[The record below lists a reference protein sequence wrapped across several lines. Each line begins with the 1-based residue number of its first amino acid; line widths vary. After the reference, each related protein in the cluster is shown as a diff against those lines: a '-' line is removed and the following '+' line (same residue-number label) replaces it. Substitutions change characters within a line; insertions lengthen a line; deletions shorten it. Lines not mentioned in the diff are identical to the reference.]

1 MDDKPAVRIITID
14 GPTAS
19 GKGTIASEVARKLG
33 FHYLDSGALFRLA
46 ALSCLTQKVDLTDEA
61 ACSGVTRQMRPC
73 FKDGKVFLGDKD
85 VTDAIREEAVGL
97 AASRVATM
105 ASVRT
110 AILDLERDFCRAP
123 GLVADGRDMGT
134 VVFPNACLKVFLTAG
149 TQVRAQRRY
158 KQLIQRGISANLA
171 DLARDLQERDKRD
184 RERAVSPTRPAPDA
198 RLLDSSDQTI
208 EQTVRCVLDWY
219 CALES

>member
-46 ALSCLTQKVDLTDEA
+46 ALLCLTQKVDLTDEA

-149 TQVRAQRRY
+149 AQVRAQRRY

>member
-149 TQVRAQRRY
+149 AQVRAQRRY

-171 DLARDLQERDKRD
+171 ALARDLQERDKRD

>member
-134 VVFPNACLKVFLTAG
+134 VLFPNACLKVFLTAG
-149 TQVRAQRRY
+149 AQVRAQRRY

>member
-46 ALSCLTQKVDLTDEA
+46 ALSCLTQKVDRTDEA

-149 TQVRAQRRY
+149 AQVRAQRRY

>member
-97 AASRVATM
+97 AASRVAPM

-149 TQVRAQRRY
+149 AQVRAQRRY

>member
-61 ACSGVTRQMRPC
+61 ACSAVTRQMRPC

-105 ASVRT
+105 GSVRT

-149 TQVRAQRRY
+149 AQVRAQRRY

>member
-149 TQVRAQRRY
+149 AQVRAQRRY

-171 DLARDLQERDKRD
+171 GLARDLQERDKRD

>member
-1 MDDKPAVRIITID
+1 MDDKPAVHIITID

-149 TQVRAQRRY
+149 AQVRAQRRY

>member
-85 VTDAIREEAVGL
+85 VTNAIREEAVGL

-149 TQVRAQRRY
+149 AQVRAQRRY

>member
-134 VVFPNACLKVFLTAG
+134 VVFPNACLKVFWTAG
-149 TQVRAQRRY
+149 AQVRAQRRY

>member
-1 MDDKPAVRIITID
+1 MDDKPAVRFITID

-149 TQVRAQRRY
+149 AQVRAQRRY

-219 CALES
+219 CALKK

>member
-14 GPTAS
+14 GTTAS

-149 TQVRAQRRY
+149 AQVRAQRRY

>member
-73 FKDGKVFLGDKD
+73 YKDGKVFLGDKD
-85 VTDAIREEAVGL
+85 VTNAIREEAVGL

-149 TQVRAQRRY
+149 AQVRAQRRY

>member
-1 MDDKPAVRIITID
+1 MDDKPTVRIITID

-149 TQVRAQRRY
+149 AQVRAQRRY

>member
-1 MDDKPAVRIITID
+1 MTQPRALLLL

-149 TQVRAQRRY
+149 AQVRAQRRY

>member
-149 TQVRAQRRY
+149 AQVRAQRRY

-219 CALES
+219 CARES

>member
-1 MDDKPAVRIITID
+1 MDDKPPVRIITID

-46 ALSCLTQKVDLTDEA
+46 ALSCLTQKVALSDEV
-61 ACSGVTRQMRPC
+61 ACSAVTRQMRPC
-73 FKDGKVFLGDKD
+73 FRDGKVFLDDKD
-85 VTDAIREEAVGL
+85 VTDTIREEAVGL

-105 ASVRT
+105 ATVRS

-149 TQVRAQRRY
+149 AQVRAQRRY

-171 DLARDLQERDKRD
+171 DLLRDLQERDKRD
-184 RERAVSPTRPAPDA
+184 RERAVSPTRLAPDA

-219 CALES
+219 CALKK

>member
-149 TQVRAQRRY
+149 AQVRAQRRY

-171 DLARDLQERDKRD
+171 DLACDLQERDKRD

>member
-149 TQVRAQRRY
+149 AQVRAQRRY

>member
-61 ACSGVTRQMRPC
+61 ACSEVTRQMRPC

-149 TQVRAQRRY
+149 AQVRAQRRY

>member
-19 GKGTIASEVARKLG
+19 GKGPIASEVARKLG

-149 TQVRAQRRY
+149 AQVRAQRRY

>member
-19 GKGTIASEVARKLG
+19 GKGTLASEVARKLG

-149 TQVRAQRRY
+149 AQVRAQRRY

>member
-149 TQVRAQRRY
+149 AQVRAQRRY
-158 KQLIQRGISANLA
+158 KQLIQRGISANLV

>member
-149 TQVRAQRRY
+149 AQVRAQRRY

-198 RLLDSSDQTI
+198 RLLDSSNQTI

>member
-149 TQVRAQRRY
+149 AQVRAQRRY

-171 DLARDLQERDKRD
+171 DLLRDLQERDKRD

>member
-110 AILDLERDFCRAP
+110 AILDSERDFCRAP

-149 TQVRAQRRY
+149 AQVRAQRRY

>member
-61 ACSGVTRQMRPC
+61 VCSGVTRQMRPC

-149 TQVRAQRRY
+149 AQVRAQRRY

>member
-46 ALSCLTQKVDLTDEA
+46 ALSCLTQKVDITDEA

-149 TQVRAQRRY
+149 AQVRAQRRY

>member
-46 ALSCLTQKVDLTDEA
+46 ALSCLTQKVDITDEA

-149 TQVRAQRRY
+149 AQVRAQRRY

-198 RLLDSSDQTI
+198 RLLDNSDQTI

>member
-85 VTDAIREEAVGL
+85 VTNAIREEAVGL

-134 VVFPNACLKVFLTAG
+134 VVFPNACLKVFLTAEA
-149 TQVRAQRRY
+149 QVRAQRRY

>member
-149 TQVRAQRRY
+149 AQVRAQRRY

-208 EQTVRCVLDWY
+208 EQTVRRVLDWY

>member
-149 TQVRAQRRY
+149 AQVRAQRRY

-184 RERAVSPTRPAPDA
+184 RERAVSPTRPALDA

>member
-19 GKGTIASEVARKLG
+19 GKGTIASEVARRLG

-149 TQVRAQRRY
+149 AQVRAQRRY

>member
-61 ACSGVTRQMRPC
+61 ACSGVTCQMRPC

-149 TQVRAQRRY
+149 AQVRAQRRY

>member
-46 ALSCLTQKVDLTDEA
+46 ALSCLTQKVDLTDAA

-149 TQVRAQRRY
+149 AQVRAQRRY

-184 RERAVSPTRPAPDA
+184 RERAVSPTRPALDA

>member
-149 TQVRAQRRY
+149 AQVRAQRRY

-171 DLARDLQERDKRD
+171 NLARDLQERDKRD
-184 RERAVSPTRPAPDA
+184 RERAVSPTRPALDA

>member
-105 ASVRT
+105 ASVGRRFWIWNAT
-110 AILDLERDFCRAP
+110 FAEHRVWWPTDAIW
-123 GLVADGRDMGT
+123 GRLYSRMR
-134 VVFPNACLKVFLTAG
+134 V
-149 TQVRAQRRY
+149 
-158 KQLIQRGISANLA
+158 
-171 DLARDLQERDKRD
+171 
-184 RERAVSPTRPAPDA
+184 
-198 RLLDSSDQTI
+198 
-208 EQTVRCVLDWY
+208 
-219 CALES
+219 

>member
-61 ACSGVTRQMRPC
+61 ACSGVTRQMSPC

-149 TQVRAQRRY
+149 AQVRAQRRY

>member
-1 MDDKPAVRIITID
+1 MDKSSVRIITID

-19 GKGTIASEVARKLG
+19 GKGTIASEVARRLG

-46 ALSCLTQKVDLTDEA
+46 ALSCLSRSADLTDEPVCA
-61 ACSGVTRQMRPC
+61 EITRKMRPL
-73 FKDGKVFLGDKD
+73 FKDGRVFLSDKD
-85 VTDAIREEAVGL
+85 VTDAIREESVGL

-105 ASVRT
+105 SSVRS
-110 AILDLERDFCRAP
+110 AILDLERSFCQAP

-149 TQVRAQRRY
+149 AQVRAQRRY

-171 DLARDLQERDKRD
+171 DLTRDLQERDKRD
-184 RERAVSPTRPAPDA
+184 RERTVSPTRPAPDA

-219 CALES
+219 YALKN

>member
-1 MDDKPAVRIITID
+1 MTQPRALLLL

-19 GKGTIASEVARKLG
+19 GKGTIASEAARKLG

-149 TQVRAQRRY
+149 AQVRAQRRY